1 MHGSMHVSGTYSWKK
16 PGGPFE
22 GGVIAP
28 PVGGRFGEQENGTTK
43 LEEAVAAYREALKEQ
58 THERVP
64 LRWARSFGNEG
75 IALMLLAERRGDAGM
90 AETALSQINVASE
103 TMRDGGNAPSA
114 AYYEQQLP
122 RARAIVARLR
132 GQ

>member
-1 MHGSMHVSGTYSWKK
+1 MGFPNIGS
-16 PGGPFE
+16 
-22 GGVIAP
+22 
-28 PVGGRFGEQENGTTK
+28 
-43 LEEAVAAYREALKEQ
+43 
-58 THERVP
+58 
-64 LRWARSFGNEG
+64 ARDLIN
-75 IALMLLAERRGDAGM
+75 LAERRRDATM

-103 TMRDGGNAPSA
+103 TIRDVGNAPSA